1 MADKDIFQNNI
12 NTSEY
17 AEYNYQKVF
26 NSNVT
31 FDNISTFAGSFNDII
46 RRTDFGIDFD
56 NISTDYLDFIN
67 MVERSSVNPS
77 AMITEGLTFKDI
89 NDKSHRTG
97 VNIKSMMTDGFEIN
111 ERNKRVD
118 PYDARELPLYSY
130 ILVIAAGGEVARFDC
145 VPISPESI
153 SESTG
158 AIYNEQSFIGRS
170 APTQVYTGT
179 NARSATIT
187 FKVHY
192 EMATSGLS
200 SSAAAQKIKLIKE
213 QLAGLRKAIYPKLL
227 GPGYIPAI
235 TEVVIG
241 SFRMKGLC
249 KNISYNWQPPIVNG
263 EFYCCEVS
271 MQIDEILP
279 ASFGGL
285 DSIFKSN
292 PQAPFH

>member
-17 AEYNYQKVF
+17 AEYNYQRVF
-26 NSNVT
+26 DANVT
-31 FDNISTFAGSFNDII
+31 FDNISTFAGSFNDIV
-46 RRTDFGIDFD
+46 RRTDFGIDF
-56 NISTDYLDFIN
+56 NSSANDFMNTI
-67 MVERSSVNPS
+67 ERTGINPS
-77 AMITEGLTFKDI
+77 AMVTKNLSFKDMK
-89 NDKSHRTG
+89 NG
-97 VNIKSMMTDGFEIN
+97 
-111 ERNKRVD
+111 KRVGID
-118 PYDARELPLYSY
+118 WEDTKKGKEPNRTNAYDARELPLYSY
-130 ILVIAAGGEVARFDC
+130 ILVTAAGGEVARFDC

-158 AIYNEQSFIGRS
+158 AIYNEQPFIGRS

-249 KNISYNWQPPIVNG
+249 KNVSYNWQPPIVDG